1 MKTICLYFEIHQ
13 NIQLKRYRFFDIGT
27 DHYYY
32 DDYENA
38 RIISDVAER
47 SYMPAL
53 TALLDMIKQNG
64 KYFKV
69 AFSLSGVGM
78 EQLEMHAPQVIEML
92 QKLNETGCV
101 EFLAE
106 PYSHG
111 LASLVNEDSFA
122 AEVKRQ
128 CAKMKE
134 YFGQEPKV
142 LRNSSL
148 IYSDDIGLQASQLGF
163 KGMLTEGA
171 KHVLG
176 WKSPHYV
183 YNCAL
188 APNLKL
194 LLRDVVLS
202 DDISLRFSN
211 KEWSGY
217 PLFADNYID
226 RIASL
231 PEEEKVVNVF
241 MELSALGIAQSLSS
255 NILDFIKALPVCA
268 KAKDINFA
276 TPSEVCDQF
285 DSVSGLDVPDTLSWT
300 DEERDVSSWLGNPM
314 QREAFNKLYGV
325 ADRVRI
331 ANDPRINQDWDY
343 LQASN
348 NFRFMTTKPS
358 NVGVDR
364 GIYSSPFDA
373 FTNYM
378 NILGDF
384 ISRVK
389 SLYPEEIDNEELNS
403 LLTTIKNQDEEI
415 EQKSKEIIRLQTK
428 IEKIEVEES
437 KLREKLDKAAEKK
450 ASTKVKEAPAKAKET
465 KKPVATKV
473 KAEPTT
479 EKKPAKAKTRKVA
492 TSKDK
497 PTKE

>member
-32 DDYENA
+32 DDYEDE
-38 RIISDVAER
+38 RLITDVANR

-53 TALLDMIKQNG
+53 EALGEMLKEHPG
-64 KYFKV
+64 FFKV

-78 EQLEMHAPQVIEML
+78 EQLEIHAPQVLEKL
-92 QKLNETGCV
+92 QELNQTGCV

-111 LASLVNEDSFA
+111 LASLANEESFA
-122 AEVKRQ
+122 KEVKRQ
-128 CAKMKE
+128 CQKMKE
-134 YFGQEPKV
+134 YFGKEPQV

-148 IYSDDIGLQASQLGF
+148 IYSDEIGAQAAQMGF

-171 KHVLG
+171 RHVLG

-194 LLRDVVLS
+194 LLRDVNLS

-211 KEWSGY
+211 VEWEGY
-217 PLFADNYID
+217 PLFADNYVD
-226 RIASL
+226 RIANF
-231 PEEEKVVNVF
+231 PGEEHVVNIF
-241 MELSALGIAQSLSS
+241 MELSALGVAQPLSS
-255 NILDFIKALPVCA
+255 NILDFLKALPECA
-268 KAKDINFA
+268 KQRGISFS
-276 TPSEVCDQF
+276 TPSEICETMA
-285 DSVSGLDVPDTLSWT
+285 SVGALDVPDTLSWT

-314 QREAFNKLYGV
+314 QREAFNKLYSV

-331 ANDPRINQDWDY
+331 ADDPRINQDWDY

-348 NFRFMTTKPS
+348 NFRQMTTKPS
-358 NVGVDR
+358 QVGIDR

-384 ISRVK
+384 IARVN
-389 SLYPEEIDNEELNS
+389 SLYPESVDNDELAS

-415 EQKSKEIIRLQTK
+415 EMKNKEIIRLQTK
-428 IEKIEVEES
+428 IEKIEAAEE
-437 KLREKLDKAAEKK
+437 KLRAKLEKTKAPKAEAAPKAAKTAKKPAAKKAKAAE
-450 ASTKVKEAPAKAKET
+450 P
-465 KKPVATKV
+465 
-473 KAEPTT
+473 KAEAAEADP
-479 EKKPAKAKTRKVA
+479 KA
-492 TSKDK
+492 
-497 PTKE
+497 E

>member
-32 DDYENA
+32 DDYEDE
-38 RIISDVAER
+38 RLITDVANR

-53 TALLDMIKQNG
+53 EALGEMLKEHPG
-64 KYFKV
+64 FFKV

-78 EQLEMHAPQVIEML
+78 EQLEIHAPQVLEKL
-92 QKLNETGCV
+92 QELNQTGCV

-111 LASLVNEDSFA
+111 LASLANEESFA
-122 AEVKRQ
+122 KEVKRQ
-128 CAKMKE
+128 CQKMKE
-134 YFGQEPKV
+134 YFGKEPKV

-148 IYSDDIGLQASQLGF
+148 IYSDDIGAQAAQMGF

-171 KHVLG
+171 RHVLG
-176 WKSPHYV
+176 WKSPHYI

-194 LLRDVVLS
+194 LLRDVNLS

-211 KEWSGY
+211 VDWEGY
-217 PLFADNYID
+217 PLFADNYVD
-226 RIASL
+226 RIANF
-231 PEEEKVVNVF
+231 PGEEHVVNIF
-241 MELSALGIAQSLSS
+241 MELSALGVAQPLSS
-255 NILDFIKALPVCA
+255 NILDFIKALPECA
-268 KAKDINFA
+268 KQRGLTFS
-276 TPSEVCDQF
+276 TPSEICDTMP
-285 DSVSGLDVPDTLSWT
+285 SVGALDVPDTLSWT

-314 QREAFNKLYGV
+314 QREAFNKLYSV

-331 ANDPRINQDWDY
+331 ADDPRINQDWDY

-348 NFRFMTTKPS
+348 NFRQMTTKPS
-358 NVGVDR
+358 QVGIDR
-364 GIYSSPFDA
+364 GIYASPFDA

-384 ISRVK
+384 IARVN
-389 SLYPEEIDNEELNS
+389 SLYPESVDNDELAS

-415 EQKSKEIIRLQTK
+415 EMKNKEITRLQTK
-428 IEKIEVEES
+428 IEKIEAAEE
-437 KLREKLDKAAEKK
+437 KLRAKLEKTKAPKAETAPKAKKPAAKK
-450 ASTKVKEAPAKAKET
+450 AKPAEVKEEAKET
-465 KKPVATKV
+465 EPKKA
-473 KAEPTT
+473 
-479 EKKPAKAKTRKVA
+479 
-492 TSKDK
+492 
-497 PTKE
+497 

>member
-32 DDYENA
+32 DDYEDE
-38 RIISDVAER
+38 RLITDVANR

-53 TALLDMIKQNG
+53 EVLGEMLKEHPG
-64 KYFKV
+64 FFKV

-78 EQLEMHAPQVIEML
+78 EQLEIHAPQVLEKL
-92 QKLNETGCV
+92 QELNQTGCV

-111 LASLVNEDSFA
+111 LASLANEESFA
-122 AEVKRQ
+122 KEVKRQ
-128 CAKMKE
+128 CQKMKE
-134 YFGQEPKV
+134 YFGKEPQV

-148 IYSDDIGLQASQLGF
+148 IYSDEIGAQAAQMGF

-171 KHVLG
+171 RHVLG

-194 LLRDVVLS
+194 LLRDVNLS

-211 KEWSGY
+211 TDWEGY
-217 PLFADNYID
+217 PLFADNYVD
-226 RIASL
+226 RIANF
-231 PEEEKVVNVF
+231 PGEEHVVNIF
-241 MELSALGIAQSLSS
+241 MELSALGVAQPLSS
-255 NILDFIKALPVCA
+255 HILDFIKALPECA
-268 KAKDINFA
+268 KQRGLTFS
-276 TPSEVCDQF
+276 TPSEICDTMA
-285 DSVSGLDVPDTLSWT
+285 SVGALDVPDTLSWT

-314 QREAFNKLYGV
+314 QREAFNKLYSV

-331 ANDPRINQDWDY
+331 ADDPRINQDWDY

-348 NFRFMTTKPS
+348 NFRQMTTKPS
-358 NVGVDR
+358 QVGIDR
-364 GIYSSPFDA
+364 GIYASPFDA

-384 ISRVK
+384 ISRVN
-389 SLYPEEIDNEELNS
+389 SLYPESVDNDELAS

-415 EQKSKEIIRLQTK
+415 EMKSKEITRLQTK
-428 IEKIEVEES
+428 IEKIEATEE
-437 KLREKLDKAAEKK
+437 KLRAKLEKTKTPKAEAEPK
-450 ASTKVKEAPAKAKET
+450 APAKTA
-465 KKPVATKV
+465 KKPAAKKAKSAEAQAKSAEV
-473 KAEPTT
+473 KAEKVEP
-479 EKKPAKAKTRKVA
+479 KA
-492 TSKDK
+492 
-497 PTKE
+497 

>member
-32 DDYENA
+32 DDYEDE
-38 RIISDVAER
+38 RLITDVANR

-53 TALLDMIKQNG
+53 EALGEMLKEHPDF
-64 KYFKV
+64 FKV

-78 EQLEMHAPQVIEML
+78 EQLEIHAPQVLEKL
-92 QKLNETGCV
+92 QELNQTGCV

-111 LASLVNEDSFA
+111 LASLANEESFA
-122 AEVKRQ
+122 KEVKRQ
-128 CAKMKE
+128 CQKMKE
-134 YFGQEPKV
+134 YFGKEPKV

-148 IYSDDIGLQASQLGF
+148 IYSNDIGAQAAQMGF

-171 KHVLG
+171 RHVLG

-194 LLRDVVLS
+194 LLRDVNLS

-211 KEWSGY
+211 VDWEGY
-217 PLFADNYID
+217 PLFADNYVD
-226 RIASL
+226 RIANF
-231 PEEEKVVNVF
+231 PGEEHVVNIF
-241 MELSALGIAQSLSS
+241 MELSALGVAQPLSS
-255 NILDFIKALPVCA
+255 NILEFLKALPECA
-268 KAKDINFA
+268 KQRGLTFS
-276 TPSEVCDQF
+276 TPSEICDTMP
-285 DSVSGLDVPDTLSWT
+285 SVGALDVPDTLSWT

-314 QREAFNKLYGV
+314 QREAFNKLYSV

-331 ANDPRINQDWDY
+331 ADDPRINQDWDY

-348 NFRFMTTKPS
+348 NFRQMTTKPS
-358 NVGVDR
+358 QVGIDR
-364 GIYSSPFDA
+364 GIYASPFDA

-384 ISRVK
+384 IARVN
-389 SLYPEEIDNEELNS
+389 SLYPESVDNDELAS

-415 EQKSKEIIRLQTK
+415 EMKNKEITRLQTK
-428 IEKIEVEES
+428 IEKIEAAEE
-437 KLREKLDKAAEKK
+437 KLRAKLEKTKAPKTETAPKAKKPAAKKPKSAE
-450 ASTKVKEAPAKAKET
+450 VKEEAKET
-465 KKPVATKV
+465 EPKKA
-473 KAEPTT
+473 
-479 EKKPAKAKTRKVA
+479 
-492 TSKDK
+492 
-497 PTKE
+497 

>member
-32 DDYENA
+32 DDYEDE
-38 RIISDVAER
+38 RLITDVANR

-53 TALLDMIKQNG
+53 EALGEMLKEHPG
-64 KYFKV
+64 FFKV

-78 EQLEMHAPQVIEML
+78 EQLEIHAPQVLEKL
-92 QKLNETGCV
+92 QELNQTGCV

-111 LASLVNEDSFA
+111 LASLANEESFA
-122 AEVKRQ
+122 KEVKRQ
-128 CAKMKE
+128 CQKMKE
-134 YFGQEPKV
+134 YFGKEPQV

-148 IYSDDIGLQASQLGF
+148 IYSDEIGAQAAQMGF

-171 KHVLG
+171 RHVLG

-194 LLRDVVLS
+194 LLRDVNLS

-211 KEWSGY
+211 VDWEGY
-217 PLFADNYID
+217 PLFADNYVD
-226 RIASL
+226 RIANF
-231 PEEEKVVNVF
+231 PGEEHVVNIF
-241 MELSALGIAQSLSS
+241 MELSALGVAQPLSS
-255 NILDFIKALPVCA
+255 NILDFLKALPECA
-268 KAKDINFA
+268 KQRGISFS
-276 TPSEVCDQF
+276 TPSEICETMA
-285 DSVSGLDVPDTLSWT
+285 SVGALDVPDTLSWT

-314 QREAFNKLYGV
+314 QREAFNKLYSV

-331 ANDPRINQDWDY
+331 ADDPRINQDWDY

-348 NFRFMTTKPS
+348 NFRQMTTKPS
-358 NVGVDR
+358 QVGIDR
-364 GIYSSPFDA
+364 GIYASPFDA

-384 ISRVK
+384 IARVN
-389 SLYPEEIDNEELNS
+389 SLYPESVDNDELAS

-415 EQKSKEIIRLQTK
+415 EMKNKEIIRLQTK
-428 IEKIEVEES
+428 IEKIEAAEE
-437 KLREKLDKAAEKK
+437 KLRAKLEKTKAPKAEAAPKAAKTAKKPAAKKAKAAE
-450 ASTKVKEAPAKAKET
+450 P
-465 KKPVATKV
+465 
-473 KAEPTT
+473 KAEAAEADP
-479 EKKPAKAKTRKVA
+479 KA
-492 TSKDK
+492 
-497 PTKE
+497 E

>member
-32 DDYENA
+32 DDYEDE
-38 RIISDVAER
+38 RLITDVANR

-53 TALLDMIKQNG
+53 EALGEMLKEHPG
-64 KYFKV
+64 FFKV

-78 EQLEMHAPQVIEML
+78 EQLEIHAPQVLEKL
-92 QKLNETGCV
+92 QELNQTGCV

-111 LASLVNEDSFA
+111 LASLANEESFA
-122 AEVKRQ
+122 KEVKRQ
-128 CAKMKE
+128 CQKMKE
-134 YFGQEPKV
+134 YFGKEPQV

-148 IYSDDIGLQASQLGF
+148 IYSDEIGAQAAQMGF

-171 KHVLG
+171 RHVLG

-194 LLRDVVLS
+194 LLRDVNLS

-211 KEWSGY
+211 VEWEGY
-217 PLFADNYID
+217 PLFADNYVD
-226 RIASL
+226 RIANF
-231 PEEEKVVNVF
+231 PGEEHVVNIF
-241 MELSALGIAQSLSS
+241 MELSALGVAQPLSS
-255 NILDFIKALPVCA
+255 NILDFFKALPECA
-268 KAKDINFA
+268 KQRGISFS
-276 TPSEVCDQF
+276 TPSEICETMA
-285 DSVSGLDVPDTLSWT
+285 SVGALDVPDTLSWT

-314 QREAFNKLYGV
+314 QREAFNKLYSV

-331 ANDPRINQDWDY
+331 ADDPRINQDWDY

-348 NFRFMTTKPS
+348 NFRQMTTKPS
-358 NVGVDR
+358 QVGIDR
-364 GIYSSPFDA
+364 GIYASPFDA

-384 ISRVK
+384 IARVN
-389 SLYPEEIDNEELNS
+389 SLYPESVDNDELAS

-415 EQKSKEIIRLQTK
+415 EMKNKEIIRLQTK
-428 IEKIEVEES
+428 IEKIEAAEE
-437 KLREKLDKAAEKK
+437 KLRAKLEKTKAPKAEAAPKAAKTAKKPAAKKAKAAE
-450 ASTKVKEAPAKAKET
+450 P
-465 KKPVATKV
+465 
-473 KAEPTT
+473 KAE
-479 EKKPAKAKTRKVA
+479 
-492 TSKDK
+492 
-497 PTKE
+497 

>member
-32 DDYENA
+32 DDYEDE
-38 RIISDVAER
+38 RLITDVANR

-53 TALLDMIKQNG
+53 EALGEMLKEHPG
-64 KYFKV
+64 FFKV

-78 EQLEMHAPQVIEML
+78 EQLEIHAPQVLEKL
-92 QKLNETGCV
+92 QELNQTGCV

-111 LASLVNEDSFA
+111 LASLANEESFA
-122 AEVKRQ
+122 KEVKRQ
-128 CAKMKE
+128 CQKMKE
-134 YFGQEPKV
+134 YFGKEPKV

-148 IYSDDIGLQASQLGF
+148 IYSDDIGAQAAQMGF

-171 KHVLG
+171 RHVLG

-194 LLRDVVLS
+194 LLRDVNLS

-211 KEWSGY
+211 VDWEGY
-217 PLFADNYID
+217 PLFADNYVD
-226 RIASL
+226 RIANF
-231 PEEEKVVNVF
+231 PGEEHVVNIF
-241 MELSALGIAQSLSS
+241 MELSALGVAQPLSS
-255 NILDFIKALPVCA
+255 NILDFLKALPECA
-268 KAKDINFA
+268 KQRGLTFS
-276 TPSEVCDQF
+276 TPSEICDTMP
-285 DSVSGLDVPDTLSWT
+285 SVGALDVPDTLSWT

-314 QREAFNKLYGV
+314 QREAFNKLYSV

-331 ANDPRINQDWDY
+331 ADDPRINQDWDY

-348 NFRFMTTKPS
+348 NFRQMTTKPS
-358 NVGVDR
+358 QVGMDR
-364 GIYSSPFDA
+364 GIYASPFDA

-384 ISRVK
+384 IARVN
-389 SLYPEEIDNEELNS
+389 SLYPESVDNDELAS

-415 EQKSKEIIRLQTK
+415 EMKNKEITRLQTK
-428 IEKIEVEES
+428 IEKIEAAEE
-437 KLREKLDKAAEKK
+437 KLRAKLEKTKAPKAETAPKAKK
-450 ASTKVKEAPAKAKET
+450 PAAKKPKSAEVKEEAKET
-465 KKPVATKV
+465 EPKKA
-473 KAEPTT
+473 
-479 EKKPAKAKTRKVA
+479 
-492 TSKDK
+492 
-497 PTKE
+497 

>member
-32 DDYENA
+32 DDYEDE
-38 RIISDVAER
+38 RLITDVANR

-53 TALLDMIKQNG
+53 EALGEMLKEHPG
-64 KYFKV
+64 FFKV

-78 EQLEMHAPQVIEML
+78 EQLEIHAPQVLEKL
-92 QKLNETGCV
+92 QELNQTGCV

-111 LASLVNEDSFA
+111 LASLANEESFA
-122 AEVKRQ
+122 KEVKRQ
-128 CAKMKE
+128 CQKMKE
-134 YFGQEPKV
+134 YFGKEPQV

-148 IYSDDIGLQASQLGF
+148 IYSDEIGAQAAQMGF

-171 KHVLG
+171 RHVLG

-194 LLRDVVLS
+194 LLRDVNLS

-211 KEWSGY
+211 VEWEGY
-217 PLFADNYID
+217 PLFADNYVD
-226 RIASL
+226 RIANF
-231 PEEEKVVNVF
+231 PGEEHVVNIF
-241 MELSALGIAQSLSS
+241 MELSALGVAQPLSS
-255 NILDFIKALPVCA
+255 NILDFLKALPECA
-268 KAKDINFA
+268 KQRGISFS
-276 TPSEVCDQF
+276 TPSEICETMA
-285 DSVSGLDVPDTLSWT
+285 SAGALDVPDTLSWT

-314 QREAFNKLYGV
+314 QREAFNKLYSV

-331 ANDPRINQDWDY
+331 ADDPRINQDWDY

-348 NFRFMTTKPS
+348 NFRQMTTKPS
-358 NVGVDR
+358 QVGIDR
-364 GIYSSPFDA
+364 GIYASPFDA

-384 ISRVK
+384 IARVN
-389 SLYPEEIDNEELNS
+389 SLYPESVDNDELAS

-415 EQKSKEIIRLQTK
+415 EMKNKEIIRLQTK
-428 IEKIEVEES
+428 IEKIEAAEE
-437 KLREKLDKAAEKK
+437 KLRAKLEKTKAPKAEAAPKAAKTAKKPAAKKVKAAE
-450 ASTKVKEAPAKAKET
+450 P
-465 KKPVATKV
+465 
-473 KAEPTT
+473 KAEVEP
-479 EKKPAKAKTRKVA
+479 KA
-492 TSKDK
+492 
-497 PTKE
+497 E

>member
-32 DDYENA
+32 DDYENE
-38 RIISDVAER
+38 RLISDIAER

-53 TALLDMIKQNG
+53 NALLDMIKENG
-64 KYFKV
+64 NYFKV
-69 AFSLSGVGM
+69 AFSLSGVGI
-78 EQLEMHAPQVIEML
+78 EQLEIHAPQVLEKL
-92 QKLNETGCV
+92 QELNQTGCV

-111 LASLVNEDSFA
+111 LASLANEESFA

-128 CAKMKE
+128 CTKMEE
-134 YFGQEPKV
+134 YFGQTPKV

-148 IYSDDIGLQASQLGF
+148 IYSDDIGLQVSQMGF
-163 KGMLTEGA
+163 KGMLSEGA
-171 KHVLG
+171 RHVLG
-176 WKSPHYV
+176 WKSPNYV

-194 LLRDVVLS
+194 LLRNVNFS

-211 KEWSGY
+211 TDWEGY

-226 RIASL
+226 RIANL
-231 PEEEKVVNVF
+231 PEGEQVVNIF
-241 MELSALGIAQSLSS
+241 MELSALGIAQPLSS
-255 NILDFIKALPVCA
+255 NILDFFKALPECA
-268 KAKDINFA
+268 KQRGVTFS
-276 TPSEVCDQF
+276 TPSEICDSFQ
-285 DSVSGLDVPDTLSWT
+285 SVSAVDVPDTLSWN
-300 DEERDVSSWLGNPM
+300 DEERDCSCWLGNPM
-314 QREAFNKLYGV
+314 QREAFNKLYSV

-348 NFRFMTTKPS
+348 NFRQMTTKPS
-358 NVGVDR
+358 QVGINR

-384 ISRVK
+384 ISRVN
-389 SLYPEEIDNEELNS
+389 SLYPEDVDNEELSS

-415 EQKSKEIIRLQTK
+415 EMKNKEIVRLQAK
-428 IEKIEVEES
+428 IEKIEATEE
-437 KLREKLDKAAEKK
+437 KLRAKIEK
-450 ASTKVKEAPAKAKET
+450 TKAPAKTAAP
-465 KKPVATKV
+465 KKAPA
-473 KAEPTT
+473 A
-479 EKKPAKAKTRKVA
+479 KKPAAKKAKA
-492 TSKDK
+492 DEQ
-497 PTKE
+497 PAE